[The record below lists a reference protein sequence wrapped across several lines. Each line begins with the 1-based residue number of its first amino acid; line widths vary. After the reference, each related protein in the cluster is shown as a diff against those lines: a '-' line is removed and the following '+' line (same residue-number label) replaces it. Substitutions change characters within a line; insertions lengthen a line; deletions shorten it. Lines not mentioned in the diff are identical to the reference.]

1 MPWTTGD
8 VDRFSKGLSRKEKRK
23 WVAIANSSLKA
34 CMDGGGD
41 DATCAPKAIRTA
53 NGVIKKDKE
62 KEAVMKLTQ
71 EKPVEAE
78 EEKTLEEGEY
88 EAMYIPS
95 GVVDFASL
103 DAMKATAEMSEEI
116 SSLTS
121 AYTQLVNNIVYWFE
135 GDKITQLK
143 SVSDEFASRISEL
156 INGDS
161 EEVPVEKESET
172 VMESF
177 AEAEASTVLMLE
189 EEAQPDN
196 VLRMDIAIIRP
207 GWGNKVDNHY
217 YSAEMLRNCAQ
228 NFSGAKM
235 YETDHVQSEKNTRTW
250 VSTITDIV
258 GYTEDGAPIGR
269 VAIHD
274 PNFAERVRNLN
285 KAGLLSKME
294 CSIYASG
301 KAASGFELD
310 GRKGKQVLEIS
321 DVSSVDWVTKAG
333 AGGRALAL
341 AESDGGDKMEE
352 NKTAEVVAA
361 QPTEVVENTETVV
374 PVKVEEVEAGTGGSE
389 SEKVEEVPTT
399 EVQEVQENT
408 PPVLTVEEVRSLLD
422 ASKLPGIAV
431 ERLAKGVYSSE
442 HVLKE
447 IIEIE
452 RQYLSE
458 LLKAGKVTGMG
469 LPDEKVS
476 TDLAEIEKRKAAA
489 AERVNKK
496 FFGG

>member
-1 MPWTTGD
+1 MPWKTSD
-8 VDRFSKGLSRKEKRK
+8 VDRFVKGLSRKQKRK

-53 NGVIKKDKE
+53 SGVIKKDKE
-62 KEAVMKLTQ
+62 KEMSMNIQADLPIEADEENELQ
-71 EKPVEAE
+71 EN
-78 EEKTLEEGEY
+78 GEVC
-88 EAMYIPS
+88 YIPS
-95 GVVDFASL
+95 NVVDFTAL
-103 DAMKATAEMSEEI
+103 DAMKATEEMSEEL

-121 AYTQLVNNIVYWFE
+121 AYTQLVNNIVYWYE
-135 GDKITQLK
+135 GDKIVQIKQVSLEFADRISK
-143 SVSDEFASRISEL
+143 LLNGSVSDDPI
-156 INGDS
+156 
-161 EEVPVEKESET
+161 EKESE
-172 VMESF
+172 VILESF
-177 AEAEASTVLMLE
+177 SEAEASTILMLE
-189 EEAQPDN
+189 DEAAPDN

-217 YSAEMLRNCAQ
+217 YSAEMLKNCAQ
-228 NFSGAKM
+228 NFAGAKM

-250 VSTITDIV
+250 VSTITDIT
-258 GYTEDGAPIGR
+258 GFAEDGSPIGR

-285 KAGLLSKME
+285 KAGLLNKME
-294 CSIYASG
+294 CSIFASG
-301 KAASGFELD
+301 KASSGFELN

-333 AGGRALAL
+333 AGGRALSL
-341 AESDGGDKMEE
+341 AESNGGDTMEE
-352 NKTAEVVAA
+352 NKTAEIEAA
-361 QPTEVVENTETVV
+361 QPESEVVETTETIV
-374 PVKVEEVEAGTGGSE
+374 PVKVEEAETDTSGSE
-389 SEKVEEVPTT
+389 TNSTPTPEVK
-399 EVQEVQENT
+399 EVQEDA
-408 PPVLTVEEVRSLLD
+408 PVVLSAEEVRSLLD
-422 ASKLPGIAV
+422 ASKLPSIAV

-447 IIEIE
+447 IIEDE

-458 LLKAGKVTGMG
+458 LLNAGKVTGMG
-469 LPDEKVS
+469 LPETKKVS
-476 TDLAEIEKRKAAA
+476 SDLAEVEKRKAAA